1 MRFTRRRLIVLAAIA
16 IVVVAGLAYGLSGGS
31 GGTVAYRFGAIDRG
45 DVVNAIATSGTLG
58 AVVTVDVGTQV
69 SGQVAELN
77 ADFNT
82 EVKEGQLIARIDPQT
97 FESRLRQ
104 AEADLAIAKAN
115 VSMQTAALT
124 RAEADLASAQANLE
138 NRRATDDEAQRELKR
153 KEELLGRGVASNR
166 DVTQARAL
174 AVSAAAQTRATAA
187 ALLSAE
193 AQIRVAQAQIENARA
208 QVQQRE
214 ASLEQAMI
222 DLERTFI
229 RAPVNGVVINRQVSL
244 GQTVAASLNAPVLF
258 TIAQDLRQMQVEAN
272 IDEADIGQVRAGQ
285 DVDFTVDAHAG
296 RTFRGR
302 IEQVRQSPQVVQNVV
317 TYTVIVSANN
327 AQQLLLPGMTANVN
341 VVLDRRTDVLR
352 VPNAAL
358 RFRPSSA
365 AGDGESGGVPTARQ
379 AASSATPG
387 GGGGPGGAGG
397 NPAEQF
403 AQLIETLSLTPAQQE
418 QAQQFGQELR
428 ARLQSVRTQGGGRE
442 EFVQAARE
450 GRQRFNEQLVAI
462 LDETQRT
469 RYAEL
474 TAQRRSAGTNAV
486 RQGRIWVLGADGIPK
501 AVSIRYGIT
510 NGSLTEI
517 VEGEIA
523 AGDRVIISA
532 VAPTKSAGLTGIRF

>member
-1 MRFTRRRLIVLAAIA
+1 MKRPGRRGLLIIAVAA
-16 IVVVAGLAYGLSGGS
+16 IVVIAALAYAFSGGK
-31 GGTVAYRFGAIDRG
+31 GGAVTYRFGAIDRG
-45 DVVNAIATSGTLG
+45 DLVTTISTSGTLG

-82 EVKEGQLIARIDPQT
+82 EVKEGQLIARIDPQS
-97 FESRLRQ
+97 FEARLRQ
-104 AEADLAIAKAN
+104 AEADLAIARAN
-115 VSMQTAALT
+115 VTMQIAALT

-187 ALLSAE
+187 ALRSAE
-193 AQIRVAQAQIENARA
+193 AQIKVAQAQIENARA

-214 ASLEQAMI
+214 ASVEQAMI
-222 DLERTFI
+222 DLERTYI

-272 IDEADIGQVRAGQ
+272 IDEADIGQIRAGQ
-285 DVDFTVDAHAG
+285 DVDFTVDAHAD

-302 IEQVRQSPQVVQNVV
+302 IEQVRQAPQVVQNVV
-317 TYTVIVSANN
+317 TYTVIVSADNS
-327 AQQLLLPGMTANVN
+327 QQLLLPGMTANVN
-341 VVLDRRTDVLR
+341 VVLDRRSDALR

-358 RFRPSSA
+358 RFRPQDA
-365 AGDGESGGVPTARQ
+365 PGTVGDASPAARQ
-379 AASSATPG
+379 AG
-387 GGGGPGGAGG
+387 GSGGPPGAGG

-403 AQLIETLSLTPAQQE
+403 ARLVGTLSLTPEQQAQV
-418 QAQQFGQELR
+418 QQFGQELR
-428 ARLQSVRTQGGGRE
+428 ARLQSVRTQGGGQE
-442 EFVQAARE
+442 EIASAARE
-450 GRQRFNEQLVAI
+450 GRQRFNQQLLAI
-462 LDETQRT
+462 LDETQRV
-469 RYAEL
+469 RFAEL
-474 TAQRRSAGTNAV
+474 TAQRRAAGANAV
-486 RQGRIWVLGADGIPK
+486 RTGRIWVLDGDGNPK
-501 AVSIRYGIT
+501 AVAIRYGIT
-510 NGSLTEI
+510 NGTLTEV

-523 AGDRVIISA
+523 AGDRVIVGA
-532 VAPTKSAGLTGIRF
+532 VAPTERAGLSGIRF